1 MWAKTLAHLGAARIR
16 GQIVMQEIL
25 NLARRLVYPAAI
37 CLLFWAGWQVLA
49 SPYISDSSGKI
60 IAVYN
65 GDSTVQ
71 DCTDA
76 EHIAPDKEN
85 VSEEALAG
93 FCGAVR
99 ALSKPGPQVDLV
111 NIHNEGND
119 LDPKST
125 KMYQQ
130 LASRVALGPV
140 AGVISFLTSPDSPP
154 LVRFCRTMQIP
165 LLLAVAA
172 NDDLMAPA
180 EDTRGLVFR
189 MIPTNGRQAIDMAA
203 WLGQKVHGR
212 PLRMAV
218 FHEPNTFGEFLQRQ
232 LNHELGPK
240 TRSKE
245 MVLFNFEVTE
255 QLEFADLMPQLWCEN
270 LDMIVYLGFA
280 SRAMDLL
287 NKLRWYRA
295 DDQVTCPSKDA
306 FKKVTV
312 LLSSGAYNEEL
323 NDHDKYAFPF
333 EIYAVLPTLPAA
345 MKAAKATRP
354 NASQDDDE
362 TAASEYGYDSYAL
375 LENLAA
381 QKFKIPSQPMGTSKT
396 GHDYH
401 FDKDGELVPAEKNH
415 YQAYL
420 LASSPPARKQ

>member
-1 MWAKTLAHLGAARIR
+1 
-16 GQIVMQEIL
+16 MQELL
-25 NLARRLVYPAAI
+25 NWARRLVYPAAM
-37 CLLFWAGWQVLA
+37 CLLLWAGWQVLA

-60 IAVYN
+60 IAVYD

-71 DCTDA
+71 DCTEA
-76 EHIAPDKEN
+76 EHMTPDKEN

-93 FCGAVR
+93 FCAAWR
-99 ALSKPGPQVDLV
+99 ALPKARPEVDLLNV
-111 NIHNEGND
+111 HNEKD
-119 LDPKST
+119 DRVESKTT

-140 AGVISFLTSPDSPP
+140 AGVISLLTSPDSPP
-154 LVRFCRTMQIP
+154 VVRFCRTMQIP

-180 EDTRGLVFR
+180 EDTSGLVFR
-189 MIPTNGRQAIDMAA
+189 MMPTNGRQAEDMAA
-203 WLGQKVHGR
+203 WLDQQVHGR
-212 PLRMAV
+212 QLRVAI

-232 LNHELGPK
+232 LNHVLLPK

-245 MVLFNFEVTE
+245 ITLFNFEVTE
-255 QLEFADLMPQLWCEN
+255 QLEFADLMPQLWCEK
-270 LDMIVYLGFA
+270 LDIIVYLGFA

-287 NKLRWYRA
+287 NKLRWYKA
-295 DDQVTCPSKDA
+295 DADQVTCPSKDISRS
-306 FKKVTV
+306 FNTVTM

-323 NDHDKYAFPF
+323 NDREKYEFPF
-333 EIYAVLPTLPAA
+333 AVFAMLPTQPVAS
-345 MKAAKATRP
+345 KVDEPTRP
-354 NASQDDDE
+354 SVSQDDE

-381 QKFKIPSQPMGTSKT
+381 QKFKIPSQPIGASKT

-401 FDKDGELVPAEKNH
+401 FDKDGELMPAEKNH